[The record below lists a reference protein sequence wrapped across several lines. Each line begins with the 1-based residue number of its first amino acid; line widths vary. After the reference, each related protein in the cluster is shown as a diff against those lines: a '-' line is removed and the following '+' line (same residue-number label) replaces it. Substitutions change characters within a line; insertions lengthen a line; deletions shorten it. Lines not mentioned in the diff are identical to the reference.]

1 MKLTCAFLL
10 LCCLH
15 VSAGGYTQ
23 DRVTLNLQSTEL
35 KKVLTEIQKKTTY
48 RFLYNQALIKNK
60 KVDVHVTD
68 ADVPSVL
75 NTLFEGMGIGY
86 QILENKLIVLK
97 AAMGGERI
105 EVKDVRI
112 TGKVTGQD
120 GVPLSGVSLTVKG
133 TSIGTSTDGEG
144 NYSISAPDASTTLVF
159 SYVGYQSQEVPI
171 AGQTSISVSLTPSR
185 NALDEVVVIG
195 YGTASRRDLT
205 GSIVKISGREVADK
219 PNTNPISS
227 LQSKVAG
234 LSVVNDG
241 RPGEDPD
248 IRIRGTISIGS
259 VHPLY
264 VVDGILNDDI
274 KFLNPNDIESIDW
287 FCIKLSFARSHAA
300 PKA

>member
-97 AAMGGERI
+97 AAMGGEKI

-112 TGKVTGQD
+112 TGKVTG
-120 GVPLSGVSLTVKG
+120 
-133 TSIGTSTDGEG
+133 
-144 NYSISAPDASTTLVF
+144 
-159 SYVGYQSQEVPI
+159 
-171 AGQTSISVSLTPSR
+171 
-185 NALDEVVVIG
+185 
-195 YGTASRRDLT
+195 
-205 GSIVKISGREVADK
+205 
-219 PNTNPISS
+219 
-227 LQSKVAG
+227 
-234 LSVVNDG
+234 
-241 RPGEDPD
+241 
-248 IRIRGTISIGS
+248 
-259 VHPLY
+259 
-264 VVDGILNDDI
+264 
-274 KFLNPNDIESIDW
+274 
-287 FCIKLSFARSHAA
+287 
-300 PKA
+300 